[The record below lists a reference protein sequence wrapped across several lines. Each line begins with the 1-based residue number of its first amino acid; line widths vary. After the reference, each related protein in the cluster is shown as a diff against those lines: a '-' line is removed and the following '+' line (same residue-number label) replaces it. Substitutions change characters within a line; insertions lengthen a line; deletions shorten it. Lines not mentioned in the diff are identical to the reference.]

1 MPAHTVTVP
10 DAAPA
15 AAAARPRAARPDPI
29 PPPRWTW
36 HRLRRLVHAACV
48 GIFVA
53 LPFFD
58 VLRFDIPKQRFYVA
72 GQELWIN
79 EFGIVFFTL
88 MLLMFAV
95 AAVSMIY
102 GRLYCSYACPQMIFS
117 EASFSAEEWI
127 RKTINRRFIQWSA
140 RARQLAANA
149 AFYAG
154 LLVVSTFLAFVF
166 ISYFV
171 EPRDLLG
178 RLASLDL
185 VTTGGFAGAVT
196 TLVTFLDFAFVR
208 TRFCTTVCPYGYLQG
223 MLADDSTL
231 LVDYR
236 DTPKTCIECKKCVR
250 VCHMGIDIRTS
261 AHQIECIHCGE
272 CIDAC
277 QDVLG
282 RLGRP
287 TLIDYTWG
295 KTGATLGGSTE
306 PWYRRIGLRD
316 AKRVVV
322 LLVLLFYA
330 SGLAVALSL
339 REPMLVRVSPD
350 RTRLSWVGGD
360 GEIINRYRISLAN
373 RGHGTTSISF
383 TLEGL
388 PRRPPSPGA
397 EPGHARRGR
406 DARGG
411 GGGVRGGRRAGPS
424 RCSRSRSGRGVE
436 PAGETLSFPSTFV
449 MPTGG
454 AKPR

>member
-1 MPAHTVTVP
+1 V
-10 DAAPA
+10 APK
-15 AAAARPRAARPDPI
+15 PRAARPDPL
-29 PPPRWTW
+29 PPPRITW
-36 HRLRRLVHAACV
+36 HRLRRIVHAGCV
-48 GIFVA
+48 AAFVA

-58 VLRFDIPKQRFYVA
+58 VLRFDIPKQRFYIA

-95 AAVSMIY
+95 AAVSMVY
-102 GRLYCSYACPQMIFS
+102 GRLYCSYMCPQMIFS
-117 EASFSAEEWI
+117 EVSYSAEEWI
-127 RKTINRRFIQWSA
+127 RKTVNRRFIQWSA
-140 RARQLAANA
+140 RTRRVVAAVT
-149 AFYAG
+149 FYAG

-178 RLASLDL
+178 RLASFDL

-196 TLVTFLDFAFVR
+196 TLITFLDFAFVR
-208 TRFCTTVCPYGYLQG
+208 TKFCTTVCPYGYLQG

-236 DTPKTCIECKKCVR
+236 DTPKTCIECRKCVR

-277 QDVLG
+277 QEVLG

-295 KTGATLGGSTE
+295 KAGVAFGGAAE
-306 PWYRRIGLRD
+306 PWYKRVGLRD

-322 LLVLLFYA
+322 VLVLLFYA

-339 REPMLVRVSPD
+339 RQPMLVRISPD
-350 RTRLSWVGGD
+350 RTRLSWTGAGG
-360 GEIINRYRISLAN
+360 ETINRYRVSLAN
-373 RGHGTTSISF
+373 RGREQASIAFS
-383 TLEGL
+383 LDGL
-388 PRRPPSPGA
+388 P
-397 EPGHARRGR
+397 EGR
-406 DARGG
+406 LR
-411 GGGVRGGRRAGPS
+411 
-424 RCSRSRSGRGVE
+424 VE
-436 PAGETLSFPSTFV
+436 PNPVVLATGETRDVVAEVLVPAGATPVSVRPITIGARVDPPGETLSFPSTFV
-449 MPTGG
+449 MPTGRAAG
-454 AKPR
+454 R